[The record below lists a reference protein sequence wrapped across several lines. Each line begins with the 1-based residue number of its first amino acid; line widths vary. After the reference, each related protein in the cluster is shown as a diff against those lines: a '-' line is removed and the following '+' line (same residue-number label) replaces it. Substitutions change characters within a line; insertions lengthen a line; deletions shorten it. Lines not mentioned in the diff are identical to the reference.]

1 METQTVMFLQVFEK
15 VGKQTRVQT
24 GSRKKSC
31 SFTIFAGLSA
41 NDIKD
46 QFQCEEK
53 RNEEIEKT
61 VFSSKIMEW
70 LEIAF

>member
-41 NDIKD
+41 NDIRD
-46 QFQCEEK
+46 QFQCAEK
-53 RNEEIEKT
+53 RNEEMEKT

-70 LEIAF
+70 PEIAF